1 MKKVIQIALLVSS
14 TLILFVSCATTVPVM
29 VTKPAEVNMSSMKR
43 VAVLDFKITH
53 ENHELSVEDLFE
65 HALDELFGLKV
76 GGRALEREMS
86 EYTTERFILTLV
98 RTNYFH
104 VLNPTDVRKSMQ
116 ENPSASKSPQQIGK
130 AVDAQAILNGDIYRM
145 HSQDEETTT
154 TEEVADP
161 ENQTIREITTTTIT
175 RTAWLGLRYYVI
187 NTESGEVVATRSF
200 ESSIQNTKDA
210 EEQYLL
216 PSEEEMYK
224 DIIDSFMP
232 LVERQLAPY
241 TVRER
246 RKLMKDKS
254 KNPLMKEA
262 ARYAK
267 GGVYDRALELYLEVW
282 ESTGNPAAGN
292 NAAIMYEASGSID
305 EAIDII
311 EDVVDRSSDKK
322 IIKEYNRLLRARDEQ
337 ERLAEQL

>member
-1 MKKVIQIALLVSS
+1 MKKVIQIALTVSS
-14 TLILFVSCATTVPVM
+14 TLILLVGCATTVPVM

-43 VAVLDFKITH
+43 VAVLEFKITQEH
-53 ENHELSVEDLFE
+53 QKLSIEDLFE
-65 HALDELFGLKV
+65 LALDELFGLEI
-76 GGRALEREMS
+76 GGRALEREIS
-86 EYTTERFILTLV
+86 DYTTERFILTLV

-104 VLNPTDVRKSMQ
+104 VLGPTDIKQSMQ
-116 ENPSASKSPQQIGK
+116 MSPSSSESAQQIGK
-130 AVDAQAILNGDIYRM
+130 AVDAQAILNGDIYSM

-161 ENQTIREITTTTIT
+161 ENQTIREITTTNIT

-187 NTESGEVVATRSF
+187 KSESGEVVATRSF

-232 LVERQLAPY
+232 QVERQLAPY

-262 ARYAK
+262 ERYAK
-267 GGVYDRALELYLEVW
+267 GGVHDRALELYLEVW

-292 NAAIMYEASGSID
+292 NAAIMYEASGNID
-305 EAIDII
+305 GAIDII
-311 EDVVDRSSDKK
+311 EDVVARSSDKK
-322 IIKEYNRLLRARDEQ
+322 IIREYNRLLRAREEQ

>member
-1 MKKVIQIALLVSS
+1 MKKVIQTALSVSS
-14 TLILFVSCATTVPVM
+14 TLILLVSCATTVPVM

-43 VAVLDFKITH
+43 VAVLEFKITQEH
-53 ENHELSVEDLFE
+53 QELSVEDLFE
-65 HALDELFGLKV
+65 LALDELFGLEI
-76 GGRALEREMS
+76 GDRALEREIS
-86 EYTTERFILTLV
+86 DYTTERFILTLV

-104 VLNPTDVRKSMQ
+104 VLGPTDVRQSMQ
-116 ENPSASKSPQQIGK
+116 MNPPSSESAQQIGK

-145 HSQDEETTT
+145 HSQDEETTI

-161 ENQTIREITTTTIT
+161 ENQTIREITTTNIT

-200 ESSIQNTKDA
+200 ESSIEESQNLED
-210 EEQYLL
+210 QYLL
-216 PSEEEMYK
+216 PAAEEMYK

-232 LVERQLAPY
+232 QVERQLAPY

-282 ESTGNPAAGN
+282 ENTGNPTAGN
-292 NAAIMYEASGSID
+292 NAAIMYEASGNID
-305 EAIDII
+305 GAIDII
-311 EDVVDRSSDKK
+311 KDVVDRSSDKK
-322 IIKEYNRLLRARDEQ
+322 IIREYNRLLRAREEQ